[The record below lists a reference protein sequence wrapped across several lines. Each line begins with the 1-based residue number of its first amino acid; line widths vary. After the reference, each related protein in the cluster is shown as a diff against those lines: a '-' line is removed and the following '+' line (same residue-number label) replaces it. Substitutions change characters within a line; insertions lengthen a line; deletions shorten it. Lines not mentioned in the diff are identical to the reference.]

1 MKKVIV
7 KCRVKNRERLED
19 KLSAIDLE
27 FSPIYWL
34 HDRIYVPR
42 GYKPKNNFPRL
53 IMRTEMH
60 AVDEQPRYSLILKR
74 HIEDSG
80 IDIVETTPITDY
92 TQTVNIIHELG
103 FKQANEISRRR
114 TELKLSDRVFM
125 YLDDLDGHDNT
136 CFAKLESVLD
146 QDESSIAIKTSLVH
160 TFKTLDEADIVEQS
174 YLEML

>member
-7 KCRVKNRERLED
+7 KCRVKNRERLEN
-19 KLSAIDLE
+19 KLAAIDLE

-42 GYKPKNNFPRL
+42 GYRPRNNFPRL

-60 AVDEQPRYSLILKR
+60 AVDEPPRYSLILKR

-80 IDIVETTPITDY
+80 TDIVEATTIVDY
-92 TQTVNIIHELG
+92 AGTVNIIHELG
-103 FKQANEISRRR
+103 FKQSGEISRRR

-125 YLDDLDGHDNT
+125 YLDDLDSHDGA
-136 CFAKLESVLD
+136 CFAKLESILD
-146 QDESSIAIKTSLVH
+146 SSESSIAIKTSLVH
-160 TFKTLDEADIVEQS
+160 TFKTLDELEIIEQP
-174 YLEML
+174 YIEI